1 MASVSLFFAP
11 CCKKQCPHKAV
22 VWGPCQL
29 ACANTLLSNDLI
41 CNKAKCRCSSFW
53 HRMLGEVTK
62 LLYVPLALAAMV
74 NSPAAFMQMA
84 MNTLLSLSG
93 SRLTST
99 LNAHFFLRGIFFFFF
114 FGVHVFFSLPLLS
127 SLSVLLGNLPPPG
140 SLGKSEGVKSS
151 SVTLP
156 GSAVKAL
163 VRCSWD

>member
-1 MASVSLFFAP
+1 
-11 CCKKQCPHKAV
+11 
-22 VWGPCQL
+22 
-29 ACANTLLSNDLI
+29 
-41 CNKAKCRCSSFW
+41 
-53 HRMLGEVTK
+53 MLGEVTK

-74 NSPAAFMQMA
+74 NSPAAFIQMA

-99 LNAHFFLRGIFFFFF
+99 LNAHFFLRGLFFFF
-114 FGVHVFFSLPLLS
+114 FGMHVFFSLPLLS
-127 SLSVLLGNLPPPG
+127 PLSVLLGNLPPPG

-163 VRCSWD
+163 VRCS

>member
-1 MASVSLFFAP
+1 MP
-11 CCKKQCPHKAV
+11 
-22 VWGPCQL
+22 
-29 ACANTLLSNDLI
+29 
-41 CNKAKCRCSSFW
+41 
-53 HRMLGEVTK
+53 GEVTK

-99 LNAHFFLRGIFFFFF
+99 LNAHFFLRGLFFF

-127 SLSVLLGNLPPPG
+127 PLSVLLGNLPPPG

-163 VRCSWD
+163 VRCS

>member
-1 MASVSLFFAP
+1 MP
-11 CCKKQCPHKAV
+11 
-22 VWGPCQL
+22 
-29 ACANTLLSNDLI
+29 
-41 CNKAKCRCSSFW
+41 
-53 HRMLGEVTK
+53 GEVTK

-99 LNAHFFLRGIFFFFF
+99 LNAHFFKGTFFFF

-127 SLSVLLGNLPPPG
+127 PLSVFLGNLPPPG

-163 VRCSWD
+163 VRCS